1 MASPQAFARRTVKR
15 CAATLDRVRRPAPGV
30 VILIYHRVGRR
41 SQTETDLPTPL
52 FEEQMAFLAASGRV
66 ITLDAGLRMMDV
78 GPPGGPDP
86 VVITFDDGTADFAD
100 CAMPILQR
108 FGLPATLYLATD
120 FVERNVS
127 FEGDGRPLSWH
138 AVRDV
143 ISTGAVTLGSHTH
156 THPRMDRLDREAA
169 ARELDES
176 IALIEDRLG
185 FHPEHFAYPY
195 SVPMAGDADAVVRDR
210 CTSAAVAGSRPNPY
224 GRSDPYR
231 LQRAP
236 VQLSDGMTFFRRKA
250 DGGMRLEDTVREVLN
265 AVR

>member
-1 MASPQAFARRTVKR
+1 M
-15 CAATLDRVRRPAPGV
+15 
-30 VILIYHRVGRR
+30 ILIYHRVGRR

-66 ITLDAGLRMMDV
+66 VALDVALRMLAED
-78 GPPGGPDP
+78 PPSGADP
-86 VVITFDDGTADFAD
+86 IVITFDDGTADFAD
-100 CAMPILQR
+100 CAMPVLER
-108 FGLPATLYLATD
+108 YHLPTTLYLATA
-120 FVERNVS
+120 FVERNIS
-127 FEGDGRPLSWH
+127 FEGHGQPLSWD

-143 ISTGAVTLGSHTH
+143 LSTGNVTLGSHTH

-195 SVPMAGDADAVVRDR
+195 SVPMPRDAESVVRDR
-210 CTSAAVAGSRPNPY
+210 CRSAAVAGSRPNPY
-224 GRSDPYR
+224 RRTDPYR

-236 VQLSDGMTFFRRKA
+236 VQLADGMTFFRRKA
-250 DGGMRLEDTVREVLN
+250 DGGMRLEGTVRAALN
-265 AVR
+265 SVR